1 LTSTQRA
8 SRATFGLL
16 VVACF
21 AAFFIT
27 QRLKHTPT
35 VVQRFQMAGHFEPA
49 SGGVH
54 AEEAIS
60 FRLSHTEKATVTIEN
75 SSGDQVATLVRNRPL
90 ERYKQ
95 FSLRWNGHTGSAR
108 SLAILLAPDGHRFFI
123 PRNTGPLA
131 PAGEYHVRVY
141 LPDSGRTVVSPR
153 SFELIAR

>member
-1 LTSTQRA
+1 MTSTQRA
-8 SRATFGLL
+8 SQATFGLL

-35 VVQRFQMAGHFEPA
+35 VVQRFEMAGHFEPT

-75 SSGDQVATLVRNRPL
+75 SAGDDVATLVRNRL
-90 ERYKQ
+90 LVRYKQ
-95 FSLRWNGHTGSAR
+95 FSLRWNGRTGVAR
-108 SLAILLAPDGHRFFI
+108 SHSVLLAPDGHSFFI
-123 PRNTGPLA
+123 PHNTGRLA

-141 LPDSGRTVVSPR
+141 LPESGRAVVSPR